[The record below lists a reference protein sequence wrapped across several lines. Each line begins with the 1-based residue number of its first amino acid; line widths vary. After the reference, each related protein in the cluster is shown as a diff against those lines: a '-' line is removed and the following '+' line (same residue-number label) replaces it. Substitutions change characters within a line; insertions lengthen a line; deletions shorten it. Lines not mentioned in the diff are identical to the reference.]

1 MKNTYFYYF
10 ISTIFNFF
18 RHTRGTVRT
27 LTYKPLSA
35 KWCAYVDVALC
46 PFWQVYNPTR
56 QEMDRSK
63 KEDIT
68 AYRSQFVCNVCIVPK
83 HSPFFSSCFNHS
95 AFSADPTC
103 PWFCTQKQTQ
113 SHCVHFLLLKKSW
126 WRVSGK
132 EKHCLFLGAP
142 AVSSKGES
150 WSFSTLSQE
159 VLSCNS
165 TSPYTP
171 ISKVMGNTLLHTNIH
186 YYQGNWSSVFYEPKI
201 K

>member
-1 MKNTYFYYF
+1 MWPCVHSDKSTTQLDKRWTGVRKK
-10 ISTIFNFF
+10 ISQ
-18 RHTRGTVRT
+18 
-27 LTYKPLSA
+27 LTGHSLSA
-35 KWCAYVDVALC
+35 MCVLSQNIPPFFPAASIILHFLLTPLC
-46 PFWQVYNPTR
+46 PR
-56 QEMDRSK
+56 
-63 KEDIT
+63 
-68 AYRSQFVCNVCIVPK
+68 
-83 HSPFFSSCFNHS
+83 
-95 AFSADPTC
+95 
-103 PWFCTQKQTQ
+103 FCTQKQTQ